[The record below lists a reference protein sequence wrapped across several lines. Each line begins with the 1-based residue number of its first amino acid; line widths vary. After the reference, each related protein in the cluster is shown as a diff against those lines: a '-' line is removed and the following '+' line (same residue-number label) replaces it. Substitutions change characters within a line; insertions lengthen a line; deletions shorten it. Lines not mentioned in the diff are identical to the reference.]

1 MNGSQQVSV
10 STETP
15 VRESEKKRFFV
26 GPGLRAHI
34 GVFLIVNV
42 FLVVVWVLSGV
53 SYPWFLW
60 VLAGWGV
67 GLACHILGLYLA
79 HTAKS

>member
-1 MNGSQQVSV
+1 MNGSQNVSV
-10 STETP
+10 STATP
-15 VRESEKKRFFV
+15 AGESEKKRFFV

-34 GVFLIVNV
+34 GIFFIVNV
-42 FLVVVWVLSGV
+42 FLVVVWLLSG
-53 SYPWFLW
+53 SGYPWFLW

-67 GLACHILGLYLA
+67 GLVCHVFGLYLA